1 MAEFFTGKSP
11 TGDSIRIRESDGSPD
26 ITNVSDL
33 IVAVP
38 NLILTDNGS
47 GTATLTAAGGGGGS
61 GTVQSITAGTGLDG
75 GTITVSGTIDLADTT
90 VTPGSYTNADITVD
104 AQGRI
109 TAASSGSAGS
119 GTVTSVDVSGGT
131 TGLTYSG
138 GPITTSGTIT
148 MAGTLGIANGG
159 TGATTASGAR
169 TNLGLGTMATQDA
182 NNVAITGGTI
192 SGVSGLAEPSTGS
205 ANQLNVADGSGGW
218 NTASLYYGQASNGQ
232 LAVGTST
239 PHSYTFKALAG
250 NGSGGNV
257 ALFQTLET
265 TASVVF
271 QSSTSSSGNVAIK
284 SNNNTMTLVSGG
296 VDFAFPTSDGS
307 SGDVL
312 TTDGSGSLSFTTPTS
327 SPIVKTTGS
336 YAVGDT
342 NIDFAIPTGTR
353 NQVACQITVYL
364 EDGTSDSDSAM
375 VTFDAIVARGTGAPL
390 APDLKTVV
398 VPGNDGDRLAMST
411 GGANTVRVTL
421 TGAVNSG
428 NYVASCRFTED

>member
-1 MAEFFTGKSP
+1 MAEFFSGKSP
-11 TGDSIRIRESDGSPD
+11 EGDSIRIRESDGSPD
-26 ITNVSDL
+26 IANVSDL
-33 IVAVP
+33 IVSVP

-47 GTATLTAAGGGGGS
+47 GTATLTAVGGGGGG

-75 GTITVSGTIDLADTT
+75 GTITVSGTIDLADTA

-148 MAGTLGIANGG
+148 MAGTLAIANGG

-182 NNVAITGGTI
+182 DAVAITGGTI
-192 SGVSGLAEPSTGS
+192 TGVSGVGSPSQGS
-205 ANQLNVADGSGGW
+205 ADQFNVADGSGGW
-218 NTASLYYGQASNGQ
+218 DSVNVYYHNA
-232 LAVGTST
+232 
-239 PHSYTFKALAG
+239 
-250 NGSGGNV
+250 GSGGIKIG
-257 ALFQTLET
+257 
-265 TASVVF
+265 
-271 QSSTSSSGNVAIK
+271 SSSLPNFAIAATSGGTNPFVGRFVSQGSQSK
-284 SNNNTMTLVSGG
+284 LAFVSTTTTNNSAAAIGTENQRLLLVSNQT
-296 VDFAFPTSDGS
+296 DYLFPSSDGS
-307 SGDVL
+307 NGDVL
-312 TTDGSGSLSFTTPTS
+312 TTDGSGGLSFTTVTGT
-327 SPIVKTTGS
+327 PIVKTTGS

-342 NIDFAIPTGTR
+342 DIDFAIPTGTR
-353 NQVACQITVYL
+353 SQVACQITVYL

-375 VTFDAIVARGTGAPL
+375 VTFDTIVARGTGAPL

-398 VPGNDGDRLAMST
+398 VPGTDGDKLAMGT

-421 TGAVNSG
+421 TGAANSG